1 LPVSHSG
8 IGRGATLP
16 APSPVSP
23 PGIIAVKRSEAV
35 IRPVVSVI
43 KRRGE
48 PRRPNRVDEF
58 LVVNLRAGMRPAPL
72 TETDIASDDKAVPA
86 LEVGFAPSL
95 AALADFDGCSLRN
108 DGEDRAVRARRFP
121 QIGFAKGR
129 DRFGRRAKPRKE
141 GEANGQRCDPR

>member
-1 LPVSHSG
+1 MV
-8 IGRGATLP
+8 LP
-16 APSPVSP
+16 APPPVSP
-23 PGIIAVKRSEAV
+23 PGIVAVKRSEAV

-43 KRRGE
+43 EGWSE
-48 PRRPNRVDEF
+48 SRRPDVLDHFLIVD
-58 LVVNLRAGMRPAPL
+58 LSCGARLTRP

-108 DGEDRAVRARRFP
+108 NGEDRALRARRFP

-129 DRFGRRAKPRKE
+129 DGFGRRAKPRKE
-141 GEANGQRCDPR
+141 GEANGQRCNPR